1 MTPATRRPAR
11 RAEAARAKGS
21 GQAARRPLGMRKAG
35 THLTLSSPGI
45 DPGRIVDYR
54 GLVSGEAVM
63 GANIVRDLF
72 AAVRDVVG
80 VDLDYAILG
89 SRDSMLMASANGT
102 GVVE

>member
-1 MTPATRRPAR
+1 
-11 RAEAARAKGS
+11 
-21 GQAARRPLGMRKAG
+21 
-35 THLTLSSPGI
+35 
-45 DPGRIVDYR
+45 
-54 GLVSGEAVM
+54 M